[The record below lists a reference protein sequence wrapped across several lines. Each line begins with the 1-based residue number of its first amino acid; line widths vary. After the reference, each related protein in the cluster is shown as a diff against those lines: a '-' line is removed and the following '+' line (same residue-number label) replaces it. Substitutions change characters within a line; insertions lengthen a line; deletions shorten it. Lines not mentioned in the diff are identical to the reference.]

1 MEILHF
7 KEFEDA
13 ESVDTNAVWCLSSHL
28 QLWGDTER
36 SRVLGVS
43 NFNSTLAQGVSTL
56 ISSCIAMYLK
66 LACHY

>member
-13 ESVDTNAVWCLSSHL
+13 ESVDTNAVWVFISSL
-28 QLWGDTER
+28 TIVGDTQR

-43 NFNSTLAQGVSTL
+43 NFNTT
-56 ISSCIAMYLK
+56 
-66 LACHY
+66 